1 MGIRGR
7 QAAMMTRVMMQRAQF
22 MMVIER
28 MIEFM
33 CGGYGSDQQQ
43 HRRQQP
49 GEVSRLSPW

>member
-1 MGIRGR
+1 
-7 QAAMMTRVMMQRAQF
+7 MMTRVMMQCAQF

-33 CGGYGSDQQQ
+33 CGGHGSDQQQQ

>member
-33 CGGYGSDQQQ
+33 CGGHGSDQQQ
-43 HRRQQP
+43 YRRQQP

>member
-7 QAAMMTRVMMQRAQF
+7 QAAVMTRVMMQGAQF

-33 CGGYGSDQQQ
+33 CGGHGSDQQ
-43 HRRQQP
+43 
-49 GEVSRLSPW
+49 